1 MVNSELFGGVEP
13 GMIDGNNL
21 ISDSLALGLV
31 EMASV
36 YWQVYSIHTVLVQNY
51 KS

>member
-1 MVNSELFGGVEP
+1 MVNSELFGDVEP

-36 YWQVYSIHTVLVQNY
+36 YWQVLRVHTVLVQNY